1 MHIEDIKFVCFE
13 IAFDEY
19 KTNYNNTQNNNHK
32 YM

>member
-1 MHIEDIKFVCFE
+1 MHIEDIKFVGFE

-19 KTNYNNTQNNNHK
+19 QTKYNYTQNNNHK